1 MVRCIICDI
10 HCSHFKAVIA
20 ELQAKVIKHIHLSLL
35 NVLLECLV
43 FMYCTVCYWYYG
55 VVIFQADKV
64 YQEEKGTHD
73 VSNKQFLPPPT
84 SKPPSYN
91 YVVVLFSIMISD
103 SW

>member
-20 ELQAKVIKHIHLSLL
+20 ELQAKVIKIHPFKFAERSIR
-35 NVLLECLV
+35 V
-43 FMYCTVCYWYYG
+43 FSIMCCTVCYWYYG

-91 YVVVLFSIMISD
+91 YVVVLFSIV
-103 SW
+103 